1 MFISRQNHE
10 GMQITCYSVIEA
22 TKHLL
27 KEGFQFVLTE
37 RFCQGVLKEYFWR
50 QRGIGRRNDNPTV
63 SQFGYNDNIIRMQR
77 SVTNFTGNTRG
88 KHKNKRTTSWNDVD
102 NQLLPKRKKK

>member
-22 TKHLL
+22 TKHLI

-77 SVTNFTGNTRG
+77 SVTNFTGNATG
-88 KHKNKRTTSWNDVD
+88 D
-102 NQLLPKRKKK
+102 

>member
-37 RFCQGVLKEYFWR
+37 RFCQGVLKEYF
-50 QRGIGRRNDNPTV
+50 
-63 SQFGYNDNIIRMQR
+63 
-77 SVTNFTGNTRG
+77 
-88 KHKNKRTTSWNDVD
+88 
-102 NQLLPKRKKK
+102 